1 MKKKILDC
9 GFFALGAYVGL
20 IIFNLIYDYTDF
32 ESRLGVE
39 ITSGQ
44 LLGMNIFVAMTVGY
58 IFFQL
63 TQSVVEMMS
72 KTANKMV
79 AEMKTVSAPKLLL
92 GLLGLIIGFIISF
105 LLSSIYMRI
114 NIFNNFVST
123 GLTVITYIILG
134 YLGVMLISD
143 RTNEIL
149 GQISL
154 EKKFL
159 TLMGRKEK
167 NGAPPKIID
176 TSVIIDGRLD
186 SVIKSGFLEGK
197 IIIPEFVLL
206 ELQHI
211 ADSSDSMK
219 RKRGRRGLDV
229 LKKIQET
236 YGIEIYNSDDKV
248 LDEIPEVDMKLL
260 KLAQLIKGK
269 VVTNDFNLN
278 KVAKLKK
285 IEVLNINELASG
297 LKPVVLPEECLD
309 VELVKEGKER
319 KQALAYLDDGT
330 MIVVEEGKDYIGQ
343 KARVKVSTV
352 LQNPAGKMIF
362 AKFDGFTE
370 DGEEDAEE

>member
-1 MKKKILDC
+1 MKKKILGC

-20 IIFNLIYDYTDF
+20 IIFNLIYDYTGF
-32 ESRLGVE
+32 ESLLGVP
-39 ITSGQ
+39 ISNGQ

-63 TQSVVEMMS
+63 TQSVVSVIS

-79 AEMKTVSAPKLLL
+79 NEMKTVSAPKLIL
-92 GLLGLIIGFIISF
+92 GLLGLIIGFMISF
-105 LLSSIYMRI
+105 LLSSIYI
-114 NIFNNFVST
+114 GVFDNFIST
-123 GLTVITYIILG
+123 GLTVITYVLLG
-134 YLGVMLISD
+134 YLGVMLLSD
-143 RTNEIL
+143 RTNEII

-154 EKKFL
+154 EKKFM

-167 NGAPPKIID
+167 AEAMPKIID

-197 IIIPEFVLL
+197 IIIPDFVLL

-211 ADSSDSMK
+211 ADSSDDLK

-229 LKKIQET
+229 LKKIQEN

-248 LDEIPEVDMKLL
+248 LEEIPEVDMKLL
-260 KLAQLIKGK
+260 KLAQIIKGK

-330 MIVVEEGKDYIGQ
+330 MIVVEEGKEHIGQ
-343 KARVKVSTV
+343 NARVKVSTV
-352 LQNPAGKMIF
+352 LQNQAGRMIF
-362 AKFDGFTE
+362 ARFDGLANN
-370 DGEEDAEE
+370 GE

>member
-9 GFFALGAYVGL
+9 GFFVLGAYVGL
-20 IIFNLIYDYTDF
+20 IVFNLIYDYTDF
-32 ESRLGVE
+32 ESLLGVQV
-39 ITSGQ
+39 TDGQ

-63 TQSVVEMMS
+63 TQSVVEMVS

-105 LLSSIYMRI
+105 LLSSIYTR
-114 NIFNNFVST
+114 IFNGFVST
-123 GLTVITYIILG
+123 GLTVITYVILG

-143 RTNEIL
+143 RTNEII
-149 GQISL
+149 GQLSI
-154 EKKFL
+154 EKKFMA
-159 TLMGRKEK
+159 LMGRKEK
-167 NGAPPKIID
+167 SESSPKIID

-211 ADSSDSMK
+211 ADSSDDMK
-219 RKRGRRGLDV
+219 RRRGRRGLDM

-236 YGIEIYNSDDKV
+236 HGIEIYNCDDKV
-248 LDEIPEVDMKLL
+248 LEEIPEVDMKLL
-260 KLAQLIKGK
+260 KLAQIMKGK

-285 IEVLNINELASG
+285 VDVLNINELASG

-309 VELVKEGKER
+309 VELIKEGKER

-330 MIVVEEGKDYIGQ
+330 MIVVEEGKDHIGQ
-343 KARVKVSTV
+343 KVRVKVSTV
-352 LQNPAGKMIF
+352 IQNQAGRMIF
-362 AKFDGFTE
+362 ARFDGLI
-370 DGEEDAEE
+370 DNGEKHA